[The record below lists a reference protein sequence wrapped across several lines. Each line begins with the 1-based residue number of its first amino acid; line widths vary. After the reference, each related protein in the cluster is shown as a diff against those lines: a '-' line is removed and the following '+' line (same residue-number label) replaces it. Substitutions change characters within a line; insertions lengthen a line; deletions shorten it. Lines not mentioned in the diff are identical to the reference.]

1 MLAAELNWYWI
12 VIVAVVVVSF
22 FVLVFGDQNHD
33 KKSKP
38 AKAAF
43 AVAEGIG
50 EIVGFLVLAS
60 IGILVLL
67 AYVLKW

>member
-1 MLAAELNWYWI
+1 MLATELNWYWI

-22 FVLVFGDQNHD
+22 FVLVLGDQNHH

-38 AKAAF
+38 AKAVF

-50 EIVGFLVLAS
+50 EIVGFIVLAS

-67 AYVLKW
+67 AYFLKW